1 MAVLVTYKTCDSFI
15 SMNFNIVCLLFFSLL
30 SAVSGTNGQSSRLFF
45 FGEEEENDTKGISSF
60 SFLSLSLLSLSIHWS
75 SLVVVRH
82 RTRRREREK
91 KRRKRFRVKTFA
103 NYTHIRTHIYT
114 LKEKVCTHTHVLSTL
129 TEGEM
134 TLRTS
139 ICPQLL
145 LLIVFF
151 FVSRCIS
158 YSTYFFSFISFS

>member
-1 MAVLVTYKTCDSFI
+1 MDNLLV
-15 SMNFNIVCLLFFSLL
+15 FFSSEKKKRMTQKVYPL
-30 SAVSGTNGQSSRLFF
+30 SL
-45 FGEEEENDTKGISSF
+45 
-60 SFLSLSLLSLSIHWS
+60 SFLSPSSLSIHWS

-134 TLRTS
+134 TLRTN